1 MSTWASTTAFE
12 ARADLKRYGD
22 NALLLYALELRHNVG
37 DIHAVA
43 AEALTDGAD
52 DKKCDLVYIDRDTR
66 TAVVAQGYVAQK
78 SKREAPANKAS
89 DLNTAAAWLLT
100 APLSNLPDQIRSAAK
115 ELRSAIRDGDIE
127 VLEFWYVHNCNNSKN
142 VGNELA
148 TVQSGTRTKIDSKF
162 AGSKCHEVRATE
174 IGLETLEEWYKTTKT
189 AILVGNNFKLAV
201 PGGYETSAPKWRAFT
216 TAVPAIWLY
225 DLYKAH
231 EEKLFSAN
239 VRDYLG
245 SRKSDSNINHGI
257 KESAAS
263 QPTDFWAFNNGIT
276 ALVNNFELK
285 KGKLVIEGISIMNG
299 AQTTGALGSLTTP
312 PDAGA
317 MVPARFIRC
326 SDAELVQAIIRFNNS
341 QNKIAP
347 ADFRSTDAVQERL
360 RAEFTKRTPTITYLG
375 GRRGGADDTIR
386 RNVGSHIPSDT
397 AAQSLTAFH
406 QNPGLAYSRKGEI
419 WESDQYYSRI
429 FNEKTHAEHIIFVYS
444 LFAVLSEHKLSLQA
458 KAKNEE
464 KLTEAEKGT
473 LNFFRLRGSIH
484 LLMAAIGACM
494 ELFLEETVSSKF
506 DLRFKK
512 KLSLADALSTWR
524 PVVNCC
530 VPFHAALRP
539 LLDQSIPVGG
549 DISGPISQ
557 FRSLVEATRTAN
569 QTIYRAFAA
578 AVELSPVSAKAVAKT
593 KKKKKKRKKSKDA

>member
-1 MSTWASTTAFE
+1 MTNWASMNAFR
-12 ARADLKRYGD
+12 ARADLERYGD
-22 NALLLYALELRHNVG
+22 NALLLYALELRHNIG

-43 AEALTDGAD
+43 AEALTDGTD

-78 SKREAPANKAS
+78 TKKEAPANKAS

-100 APLSNLPDQIRSAAK
+100 ASLSSLPEQIRSAAK
-115 ELRSAIRDGDIE
+115 ELRSAIKDGDIE
-127 VLEFWYVHNCNNSKN
+127 VLEFWYVHNCNISKN
-142 VGNELA
+142 VNRELA
-148 TVQSGTRTKIDSKF
+148 TVQTASRAKIDSKF
-162 AGSKCHEVRATE
+162 SGSKCHEVRATE

-189 AILVGNNFKLAV
+189 AILVGHTFKVSV
-201 PGGYETSAPKWRAFT
+201 PGGYETSAAKWSAFT
-216 TAVPAIWLY
+216 TAVPASWLY
-225 DLYKAH
+225 ELYKKYGAD
-231 EEKLFSAN
+231 LFSAN

-263 QPTDFWAFNNGIT
+263 QPSDSWAFNNGIT
-276 ALVNNFELK
+276 ALVNDFSLK
-285 KGKLVIEGISIMNG
+285 HDRLRINGISIMNG
-299 AQTTGALGSLTTP
+299 AQTTGALGSLPNP
-312 PDAGA
+312 PEATA

-326 SDAELVQAIIRFNNS
+326 SDGELVQGIIRFNNS

-360 RAEFTKRTPTITYLG
+360 RAEFSSRTPTITYLG
-375 GRRGGADDTIR
+375 GRRGGADDAIR

-406 QNPGLAYSRKGEI
+406 QNPGLAYSRKGDI

-444 LFAVLSEHKLSLQA
+444 LFGVLSEHKLVLQE
-458 KAKNEE
+458 KASNEE
-464 KLTEAEKGT
+464 RMTEAEKGT
-473 LNFFRLRGSIH
+473 LSFFRLRGSIH

-494 ELFLEETVSSKF
+494 EVFVEETVSSKF
-506 DLRFKK
+506 DLKFKK
-512 KLSLADALSTWR
+512 KLSLADSLDAWR
-524 PVVNCC
+524 PVVACC
-530 VPFHAALRP
+530 VPFHAALRS
-539 LLDQSIPVGG
+539 LLEQSIPVGG

-557 FRSLVEATRTAN
+557 FRSLVEATRAAN
-569 QTIYRAFAA
+569 QSIYRTFAST
-578 AVELSPVSAKAVAKT
+578 VEVNRLSVKVEG
-593 KKKKKKRKKSKDA
+593 KKKRDA